1 MFIVLLRKFSWIM
14 EGKWLLLM
22 LLKIGFNF
30 VICVDDIVLL
40 FVIRFVC
47 IENFSMLYI
56 LCER

>member
-30 VICVDDIVLL
+30 VIFVDDIVLL

-47 IENFSMLYI
+47 IESFSMLYI
-56 LCER
+56 